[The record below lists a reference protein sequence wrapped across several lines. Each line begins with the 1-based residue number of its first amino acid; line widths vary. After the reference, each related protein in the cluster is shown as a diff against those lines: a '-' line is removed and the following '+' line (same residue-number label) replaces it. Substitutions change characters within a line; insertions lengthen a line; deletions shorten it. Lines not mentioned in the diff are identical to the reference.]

1 LLAFSKLEK
10 GKGNASISAPL
21 VFVNSGARLGIVE
34 DIKLEVNHRNK
45 QSIFLWQTE
54 LDSIPPQK
62 KGVMAASFS
71 IKAQSS
77 ILKLCGFISDSPE
90 YSFSE
95 GEYTAKLM
103 IMSQGTWKHC
113 ITFGFNMTSDCI
125 QYIEK
130 GVMRISFNVYP
141 IEAHEVKL

>member
-1 LLAFSKLEK
+1 M
-10 GKGNASISAPL
+10 NY
-21 VFVNSGARLGIVE
+21 
-34 DIKLEVNHRNK
+34 RNK

-77 ILKLCGFISDSPE
+77 ILKSCGFVSGSPE

-113 ITFGFNMTSDCI
+113 ITFGFNLTSEEI
-125 QYIEK
+125 QDIEK
-130 GVMRISFNVYP
+130 GVMRISLNVYP